1 MLKEAMDA
9 SAHLPQEISH
19 WIEKNI
25 TRPIRG
31 FEHKKRANGREYNH
45 EEQIKATRYQ
55 IKLVASSYLQRGK
68 TPQEILL
75 RLEWFL

>member
-9 SAHLPQEISH
+9 SAHLPQEISR
-19 WIEKNI
+19 WIEHNI

-31 FEHKKRANGREYNH
+31 FEQKKRANGLEYNH

-55 IKLVASSYLQRGK
+55 VKLVAYSYLKRGK
-68 TPQEILL
+68 SPQEVLS